1 MVFNLGVSPER
12 RLFLSIGFLVL
23 VFAVIGIHAGRV
35 VGISDLVT
43 SVAPP
48 ATSLTAQDKAFN
60 GAQNAG
66 SQLVRAGAVPQ
77 TSDSVG
83 ADNVLVVYNSNS
95 AESMQVRDYYL
106 ANRPGFANVNILG
119 VSTDDV
125 EVVDQKQ
132 FLSNIRQPI
141 VDWITSHASRPIY
154 YIVLLRG
161 IPDRTYTG
169 TGASVDYQISMALSD
184 LGIRAG
190 AVYSGGTGIAYT
202 PSKYPGT
209 TALVT
214 HLNMGSLE
222 ATLAYIAKLKA
233 MHKAMRT
240 PNVVISGKTS
250 GRSGDQYCLDGSSA
264 FSGFEPIIRIDY
276 EALVSLGVASSRI
289 TYATASLPHITTCS
303 NVAGYETWGANGG
316 LAGDYAK
323 SGFIRFR
330 GHSNWFL
337 IKTIESFNGQWTTS
351 QGNFVNW
358 FSAKAFGGTDYSNT
372 PVGAT
377 TNVEEPTTAGLAGPS
392 YLADWEKGMLFAE
405 AAWDSRQTTFFMAI
419 GDPLVTR

>member
-1 MVFNLGVSPER
+1 MSMSSER
-12 RLFLSIGFLVL
+12 RPPYRLAFFGLLVP
-23 VFAVIGIHAGRV
+23 VIGLHAGRV

-48 ATSLTAQDKAFN
+48 ATSLTAQVKAFD

-66 SQLVRAGAVPQ
+66 ASQVFRATVVPQ
-77 TSDSVG
+77 AAASVG

-106 ANRPGFANVNILG
+106 ANRPGFANVNTLG
-119 VSTDDV
+119 VSTDDA

-132 FLSNIRQPI
+132 FLSNIRSPI
-141 VDWITSHASRPIY
+141 VDWITSHPSQPIY

-161 IPDRTYTG
+161 ISDRTYTG
-169 TGASVDYQISMALSD
+169 TGASVDYQISTALSD
-184 LGIRAG
+184 LGIRTG
-190 AVYSGGTGIAYT
+190 AIYGGGTGIAYT

-222 ATLAYIAKLKA
+222 ATLAYVDKLKA
-233 MHKAMRT
+233 MYKAMRT
-240 PNVVISGKTS
+240 PNVIISGKAS
-250 GRSGDQYCLDGSSA
+250 GRSGDHYCLDGSSA
-264 FSGFEPIIRIDY
+264 FSGFEFIIGSDY

-289 TYATASLPHITTCS
+289 TYTTSLPHITTCS

-316 LAGDYAK
+316 LGGDYAK
-323 SGFIRFR
+323 SGLIKFR

-358 FSAKAFGGTDYSNT
+358 FSAKAFGGTNYSNT

-405 AAWDSRQTTFFMAI
+405 AAWDSRRTTFFMAV